1 MPLEQRTVDRIC
13 AAPLEGYSSAFS
25 NMQARLL
32 SRDVCVYVI
41 TLQRLLNYH
50 QSSLSNARVHR
61 NFWLYLA
68 LHSSLESPW
77 TFHAGN
83 AYLTSSFGG
92 PSSEYFA
99 RNLREFDEKV
109 SALDVRQQCIDDT
122 ERDLK
127 DRITELKRQERI
139 LHVLKEDHLSA
150 VRRCV

>member
-68 LHSSLESPW
+68 LHSSLESP
-77 TFHAGN
+77 
-83 AYLTSSFGG
+83 
-92 PSSEYFA
+92 
-99 RNLREFDEKV
+99 
-109 SALDVRQQCIDDT
+109 
-122 ERDLK
+122 
-127 DRITELKRQERI
+127 
-139 LHVLKEDHLSA
+139 
-150 VRRCV
+150 

>member
-1 MPLEQRTVDRIC
+1 MPLKQRAIDRIC

-32 SRDVCVYVI
+32 SHDVCVYFL
-41 TLQRLLNYH
+41 TSRRLNCY

-68 LHSSLESPW
+68 LHSSLERLW
-77 TFHAGN
+77 TFHTGN

-99 RNLREFDEKV
+99 RKLREFDEKV
-109 SALDVRQQCIDDT
+109 SALDVRQRCIDDT